1 MPAVA
6 QQQSYRVTFDPRNLD
21 VMAIIRNLSS
31 TQNVEVEK
39 IEDECPYD
47 PAYVDMVLKAS
58 KGPHTRIDNIE
69 DIWNV

>member
-6 QQQSYRVTFDPRNLD
+6 QQSYRVTFDPRNLD
-21 VMAIIRNLSS
+21 VMAIIRSLST

-47 PAYVDMVLKAS
+47 PAYVEMILKS
-58 KGPHTRIDNIE
+58 HNEPRVRVDNLA
-69 DIWNV
+69 DVWKL